1 MGKVLLFLRTSTEKQ
16 EFENQKK
23 EMQDYVKSMGY
34 SEADCVYLEKAGA
47 SAIKYKEF
55 CSIVDCFCKILWY

>member
-34 SEADCVYLEKAGA
+34 SEADCVYFLH
-47 SAIKYKEF
+47 
-55 CSIVDCFCKILWY
+55 SIIF

>member
-23 EMQDYVKSMGY
+23 GD
-34 SEADCVYLEKAGA
+34 AGLCE
-47 SAIKYKEF
+47 IYGVF
-55 CSIVDCFCKILWY
+55 